1 MTRAQKKVAIE
12 YLTRAVENIARD
24 ARVFRYLASGWPTGH
39 AMNLDR
45 IASSLACA
53 EEAKALRDAIRVLR
67 AHKAER

>member
-24 ARVFRYLASGWPTGH
+24 ADVFRYLASGWPTGH
-39 AMNLDR
+39 AMNLDS

-53 EEAKALRDAIRVLR
+53 EEAKALRAAIRVLL
-67 AHKAER
+67 KCEVTK